1 MMSEKRFTY
10 DFEDCDGHKIIDF
23 QNDFKA
29 YPLETVGDFEELV
42 ALLNSLSDENE
53 QLRQQNKELQDKI
66 DWLCEQTG
74 YDGAKFR
81 HIEELKGKLRE
92 KEEDE
97 QLYAQEIV
105 KLKKEL
111 QEKEETLEQS
121 IRFKALGGN
130 Y

>member
-1 MMSEKRFTY
+1 MMSEKRFTVFVKSIL
-10 DFEDCDGHKIIDF
+10 DNE
-23 QNDFKA
+23 NDKFLMPNEIA
-29 YPLETVGDFEELV
+29 DMLNGLV
-42 ALLNSLSDENE
+42 DENE
-53 QLRQQNKELQDKI
+53 QLRQTIEHEIGRQTRLNKELQQKL
-66 DWLCEQTG
+66 DWITEQTG

-81 HIEELKGKLRE
+81 HIEELKEKLRE